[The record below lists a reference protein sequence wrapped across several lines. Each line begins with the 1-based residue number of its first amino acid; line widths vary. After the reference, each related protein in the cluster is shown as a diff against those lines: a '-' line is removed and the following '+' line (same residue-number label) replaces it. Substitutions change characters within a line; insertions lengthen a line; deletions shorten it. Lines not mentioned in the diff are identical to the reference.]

1 MQDKKE
7 RIRRL
12 YEQEAPI
19 YDRAMRVAERVLLG
33 GAREWVGTRAQ
44 GEVLE
49 IAVGTGRNVPYY
61 AANVRLTGIDLSPA
75 MLDLAKSRAASL
87 GRNADFRLGDAEQL
101 EFGDKSFDTVVCTY
115 SLCTIPNDGQ
125 AVSEMWRVLRAGG
138 TLLLAEHVRSPIGVV
153 RTCQRVL
160 EPLAVRFAADHLLR
174 EPLDHVL
181 AQGFVVEELVRRKLG
196 LIELLAASKPA
207 DSG

>member
-1 MQDKKE
+1 MQDEKQ

-75 MLDLAKSRAASL
+75 MLDLAKRRAASL
-87 GRNADFRLGDAEQL
+87 GRNAAFRLGDTEQL
-101 EFGDKSFDTVVCTY
+101 EFADKSFDTVVCTY
-115 SLCTIPNDGQ
+115 SLCTIPKDGQ
-125 AVSEMWRVLRAGG
+125 TVSEMWRVLRAGG
-138 TLLLAEHVRSPIGVV
+138 TLLPFVSSPGVERNVLRLPMTLWVRPWMAMWRAIRG
-153 RTCQRVL
+153 
-160 EPLAVRFAADHLLR
+160 
-174 EPLDHVL
+174 
-181 AQGFVVEELVRRKLG
+181 
-196 LIELLAASKPA
+196 ASHGY
-207 DSG
+207 SS